1 VANQVLN
8 NTKISIVSPVYQ
20 AEGIVPELVKR
31 ITEVCRKHN
40 YDFEIILVDDYSR
53 DNSWQTIKSLAID
66 YPELRGYKLSK
77 NFGQHYAITAGIA
90 QSTGDLIVVMDCD
103 LQDNPEYIPE
113 LISKANEGYHV
124 VCTIKKQ
131 KRYSLYR
138 RIASDLFFK
147 IINNLSDI
155 KLENGLGTMT
165 LLKRQVA
172 DEYLKIQDYHRH
184 SSMIFSWLGF
194 KRGYVEIEHD
204 ARYSGKSSYN
214 LKKLIRHAV
223 NGVISQ
229 SDKLLRWSITLGLI
243 MFIAS
248 LMGVIFIVV
257 KSFFHQFEVG
267 WPSLVVLILFTTGI
281 LLLMLGILGLYIG
294 KIFEQVKQ
302 RPLFIIEET
311 TLK

>member
-1 VANQVLN
+1 
-8 NTKISIVSPVYQ
+8 
-20 AEGIVPELVKR
+20 
-31 ITEVCRKHN
+31 
-40 YDFEIILVDDYSR
+40 
-53 DNSWQTIKSLAID
+53 
-66 YPELRGYKLSK
+66 
-77 NFGQHYAITAGIA
+77 
-90 QSTGDLIVVMDCD
+90 
-103 LQDNPEYIPE
+103 
-113 LISKANEGYHV
+113 
-124 VCTIKKQ
+124 
-131 KRYSLYR
+131 
-138 RIASDLFFK
+138 
-147 IINNLSDI
+147 
-155 KLENGLGTMT
+155 
-165 LLKRQVA
+165 
-172 DEYLKIQDYHRH
+172 
-184 SSMIFSWLGF
+184 
-194 KRGYVEIEHD
+194 
-204 ARYSGKSSYN
+204 
-214 LKKLIRHAV
+214 V

>member
-1 VANQVLN
+1 M
-8 NTKISIVSPVYQ
+8 KISIVSPVYN
-20 AEGIVPELVKR
+20 AEKILHELVKR
-31 ITEVCRKHN
+31 ITEICELHKYEH
-40 YDFEIILVDDYSR
+40 ELILVEDCSKDS
-53 DNSWQTIKSLAID
+53 SWESIIKLSKI
-66 YPELRGYKLSK
+66 YPNLKGYKLSR
-77 NFGQHYAITAGIA
+77 NFGQHYAITAGISNA
-90 QSTGDLIVVMDCD
+90 SGDLIIIMDCD
-103 LQDNPEYIPE
+103 LQDNPSYIYN
-113 LISKANEGYHV
+113 LIEKSKEGYDV
-124 VCTIKKQ
+124 VCTIKNSSNHSFF
-131 KRYSLYR
+131 RSASSSLFYKT
-138 RIASDLFFK
+138 L
-147 IINNLSDI
+147 NLLSDVQ
-155 KLENGLGTMT
+155 LENNLGTMT
-165 LLKRQVA
+165 LINRKVVS
-172 DEYLKIQDYHRH
+172 EYLKINDYHRH
-184 SSMIFSWLGF
+184 SNLLFKWLGF
-194 KRGYVEIEHD
+194 KRGFIFIDHQKRFQGE
-204 ARYSGKSSYN
+204 SSYT
-214 LKKLIRHAV
+214 LSKLFRHAV